1 MATNTLSIRNNLYD
15 VLKFKSPD
23 SKAALSAANTLLER
37 NDIMADLPSY
47 PANGGTFQSGLRTT
61 SLPEGSIVNV
71 GEFWASTKA
80 TRERYVEM
88 LCTIRNSWESP
99 EDVLKTEGKEISMAL
114 VAEEKK
120 DHVEGL
126 AQGFMNLILEGPTTP
141 QANAIVGLMGRAP
154 WNSPDEEFC
163 YDVGGNNSDLRSVWM
178 MQPGITTVHLL
189 HNPNHPTLGVQ
200 VEEMGRSREVD
211 PSTAT
216 STTARNHRW
225 IITIEF
231 MLQQG
236 LCIRNELSVKRLAN
250 IPTASSD
257 YAGPDVVT
265 AAIKAA
271 LRHNSMRSR
280 PWFAYCDSR
289 VYTQLVLSAND
300 KLKVYTSDKNIYQT
314 ALPMIGTNI
323 IIRSC
328 DALNK
333 DDASGETRIT

>member
-15 VLKFKSPD
+15 VLKFKSPN
-23 SKAALSAANTLLER
+23 SLAALSAANTLIER
-37 NDIMADLPSY
+37 NDMIADLQSF
-47 PANGGTFQSGLRTT
+47 PANGGTFHSGLRTT
-61 SLPEGSIVNV
+61 SLPNGSLTNV

-80 TRERYVEM
+80 TRERYLEV
-88 LCTIRNSWESP
+88 LCTIRDSWESP
-99 EDVLKTEGKEISMAL
+99 VDVLKTEGKEISQAL
-114 VAEEKK
+114 VTEEKAN
-120 DHVEGL
+120 HVEGNGQ
-126 AQGFMNLILEGPTTP
+126 AWMNLLLEGPSTQ

-178 MQPGITTVHLL
+178 MQPGISTVHLL
-189 HNPNHPTLGVQ
+189 HNPNHPTLGVE
-200 VEEMGRSREVD
+200 VEEKGESREVD

-236 LCIRNELSVKRLAN
+236 LCIRNQLAVKRLAN

-271 LRHNSMRSR
+271 LRHNALANR
-280 PWFAYCDSR
+280 PWFLYADSR

-300 KLKVYTSDKNIYQT
+300 KLKVYTSDRNIYQT

-323 IIRSC
+323 IIRRM

-333 DDASGETRIT
+333 VDATGETRIT

>member
-1 MATNTLSIRNNLYD
+1 MSTNTLATRNNLYD
-15 VLKFKSPD
+15 VLKFKSPN
-23 SKAALSAANTLLER
+23 SLAALSAANTLVER
-37 NDIMADLPSY
+37 NDMMADLQSF

-61 SLPEGSIVNV
+61 SIPGGSITNV
-71 GEFWASTKA
+71 GEFWASDKA
-80 TRERYVEM
+80 TREKYLEV
-88 LCTIRNSWESP
+88 LCTIRSSWESP
-99 EDVLKTEGKEISMAL
+99 VDVLKTEGSEISQAL

-120 DHVEGL
+120 DHVEGIG
-126 AQGFMNLILEGPTTP
+126 QGWMNLILKGPATP
-141 QANAIVGLMGRAP
+141 QANAIVGLMGRPP

-189 HNPNHPTLGVQ
+189 HNPNHPTLGVE
-200 VEEMGRSREVD
+200 VEEMGKSREVD
-211 PSTAT
+211 PDTAT
-216 STTARNHRW
+216 STTAMKHRW

-231 MLQQG
+231 MIQQG
-236 LCIRNELSVKRLAN
+236 LMIRNQLAVKRLAN
-250 IPTASSD
+250 IPTAAAD

-271 LRHNSMRSR
+271 LRHNKMAAR

-323 IIRSC
+323 IIRRM
-328 DALNK
+328 DALNL
-333 DDASGETRIT
+333 DDGSGETRIT

>member
-1 MATNTLSIRNNLYD
+1 MATNTLASRNNLYD
-15 VLKFKSPD
+15 VLKFKSPN
-23 SKAALSAANTLLER
+23 SMAALSSANTLIER
-37 NDIMADLPSY
+37 NDLMADLASY
-47 PANGGTFQSGLRTT
+47 PANGGTFHQGLRTT
-61 SLPEGSIVNV
+61 SLPNGSLVNV
-71 GEFWASTKA
+71 GEYWGVTKA
-80 TRERYVEM
+80 TREKYIEV
-88 LCTIRNSWESP
+88 LATIRDSWESP
-99 EDVLKTEGKEISMAL
+99 VDVLKTEGKEISQAL
-114 VAEEKK
+114 IAAEKA
-120 DHVEGL
+120 DHVEGNGQ
-126 AQGFMNLILEGPTTP
+126 AWMNLILEGPTTP

-178 MQPGITTVHLL
+178 VQPGISTVHLL
-189 HNPNHPTLGVQ
+189 HNPNHPTLGIE
-200 VEEMGRSREVD
+200 VEEKGESREVN
-211 PSTAT
+211 PSTST
-216 STTARNHRW
+216 SLTAMQHRW

-236 LCIRNELSVKRLAN
+236 LCIRNQLAVKRLAN
-250 IPTASSD
+250 IPTAAAD

-271 LRHNSMRSR
+271 LRHNSMANR

-300 KLKVYTSDKNIYQT
+300 KLKVYTSEKNIYQT

-323 IIRSC
+323 IIRRM